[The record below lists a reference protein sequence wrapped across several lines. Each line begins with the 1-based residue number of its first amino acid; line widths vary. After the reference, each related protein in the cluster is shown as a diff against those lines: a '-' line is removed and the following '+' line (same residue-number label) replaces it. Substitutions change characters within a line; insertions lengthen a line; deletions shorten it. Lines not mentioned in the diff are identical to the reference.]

1 MNQKLVGHD
10 ILSAALDTIDFTCV
24 RKCIFNPFVEEDSHY
39 IIPVVPEPSVV
50 TVGSRV
56 VPISPDPEVVVL

>member
-1 MNQKLVGHD
+1 MTFPQLTWMPLILLV
-10 ILSAALDTIDFTCV
+10 FTV
-24 RKCIFNPFVEEDSHY
+24 VFLTFFEEDSHY

-56 VPISPDPEVVVL
+56 VLISPGPEVVVL

>member
-1 MNQKLVGHD
+1 MVEKRRD
-10 ILSAALDTIDFTCV
+10 ISATALDTTDCFH
-24 RKCIFNPFVEEDSHY
+24 RCIFNPSVEEDSHY

-56 VPISPDPEVVVL
+56 VLISPDPEVVVL